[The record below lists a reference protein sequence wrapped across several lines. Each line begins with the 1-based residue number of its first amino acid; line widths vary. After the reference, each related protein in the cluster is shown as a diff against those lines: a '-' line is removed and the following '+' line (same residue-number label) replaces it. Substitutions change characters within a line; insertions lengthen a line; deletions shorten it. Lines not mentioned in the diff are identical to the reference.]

1 MSTFGRLV
9 RTKLKKE
16 FFIGSGQESPS
27 ALLIGMLVRTSHLAI
42 TIIIRAVNRNN
53 SDSDF
58 EYNSVFR
65 HLLDSNSNSNSKPL
79 QIPIQMNSFT
89 D

>member
-1 MSTFGRLV
+1 MGWRSNGFDIHLTLFYTVVCIPFHLGYV
-9 RTKLKKE
+9 KLH
-16 FFIGSGQESPS
+16 FTAQGLHS
-27 ALLIGMLVRTSHLAI
+27 
-42 TIIIRAVNRNN
+42 RAVNRNN

-65 HLLDSNSNSNSKPL
+65 HLLDSNSNYNSKPL